1 MKSPGFEF
9 VACLWGWIV
18 AFCPAP
24 FSNGCHVTS
33 LRIRCSNHNFLLH
46 VILSI
51 PACFYSTWKLIYIQ
65 NMISFWLSGRNQ
77 YKASQR
83 LKTRYGTGLK
93 MLTTA
98 LPISFVYSSSSRKL
112 HRLKCYCVEEMH
124 FPTVCLN
131 LYFHLFTWETGWA
144 SHISV

>member
-1 MKSPGFEF
+1 M
-9 VACLWGWIV
+9 

-83 LKTRYGTGLK
+83 LKTRYGTGSK

-98 LPISFVYSSSSRKL
+98 LPISFVYSSSRKL

-124 FPTVCLN
+124 FPMPKSLLSPFYMGDWLRKSHFCLM
-131 LYFHLFTWETGWA
+131 TQC
-144 SHISV
+144 SH